1 RVLEVVDG
9 LRQLAERARARGV
22 RAVVTTLA
30 PCEGESRCTPAVD
43 AERTE
48 INRALRAD
56 RDSFDAVLDFDR
68 VLRDP
73 DRPSRMLPAYDSGD
87 HLHPGEAGLQALA
100 DAVDLTVLDGRRGRT
115 R

>member
-1 RVLEVVDG
+1 MH
-9 LRQLAERARARGV
+9 
-22 RAVVTTLA
+22 
-30 PCEGESRCTPAVD
+30 PAVD
-43 AERTE
+43 AQRSEV
-48 INRALRAD
+48 NRALRAD

-73 DRPSRMLPAYDSGD
+73 GRPARMLPAYDSGD

-100 DAVDLTVLDGRRGRT
+100 DAVDLTVLDGRRGRA